1 MNLYEI
7 DRAILECIDPETG
20 EIADYE
26 AFEQLQMERE
36 QKIENVALWIKNLAA
51 EAKALREEEKAF
63 AERRKRAENKA
74 ESLKRYLDSILQ
86 GEAVKTT
93 KFAVSYRKSEQAIVD
108 DLLKIP
114 EEYLK
119 YKDPDVDKTAIKA
132 AIKSGAEIPG
142 CHIETV
148 NNISIK

>member
-119 YKDPDVDKTAIKA
+119 YRDPDVDKTAIKA